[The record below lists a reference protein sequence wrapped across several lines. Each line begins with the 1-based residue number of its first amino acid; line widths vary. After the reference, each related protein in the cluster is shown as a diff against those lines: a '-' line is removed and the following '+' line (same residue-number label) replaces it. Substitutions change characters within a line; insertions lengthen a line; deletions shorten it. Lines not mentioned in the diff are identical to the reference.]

1 MMLDQ
6 SHDPKNIGHN
16 ITGLL
21 LWEKEYPSLRN
32 ITLLEQEIRIFFTL
46 IFFFFHLFSQVIH
59 CVIFL
64 TCNLVGMIVPKV
76 LLKVEY

>member
-16 ITGLL
+16 SEELL
-21 LWEKEYPSLRN
+21 LWEKEYPNLRN
-32 ITLLEQEIRIFFTL
+32 MTLLEQEIRIFFTL
-46 IFFFFHLFSQVIH
+46 IFVFHLFSQVIY
-59 CVIFL
+59 CLIFL
-64 TCNLVGMIVPKV
+64 TCNLVGIIVLKV